1 MNIFDLINKI
11 QIEVGDAVSDTLT
24 KTTDISL
31 WELIWGFDTE
41 TGEYSWTSIII
52 MSMLFLLS
60 ALTVY
65 IFIERFLAI
74 RRALNEERDFM
85 TKIKEYVNDG
95 KLDAAKQL
103 LLHLTIRW
111 LE

>member
-52 MSMLFLLS
+52 MSMLF
-60 ALTVY
+60 AA
-65 IFIERFLAI
+65 FC
-74 RRALNEERDFM
+74 
-85 TKIKEYVNDG
+85 VNRLYLYRTLPCNS
-95 KLDAAKQL
+95 KSF
-103 LLHLTIRW
+103 
-111 LE
+111 E

>member
-41 TGEYSWTSIII
+41 TGEYS
-52 MSMLFLLS
+52 
-60 ALTVY
+60 
-65 IFIERFLAI
+65 
-74 RRALNEERDFM
+74 
-85 TKIKEYVNDG
+85 
-95 KLDAAKQL
+95 
-103 LLHLTIRW
+103 
-111 LE
+111 